1 MPNINN
7 NSPGLRQSFSTLNN
21 IYSNNNNKNSN
32 FPILTY
38 NYNPMNNRMQRSQSQ
53 LWDRTRGPYGVRF
66 DEMEKHRRGGQ
77 RQYKND
83 LEYLISLKN
92 EHHGDMTQ
100 KEWEEYNRK
109 LHYMNDRYAYGELD
123 RINFLRGMM
132 KGYENESD
140 LKREKMR
147 RMKLK
152 QNEEERKK
160 LVDVDAMTRIEK
172 EKERE
177 RKRRLYNDQ
186 MDDLDKFNRRK
197 ELNYLK
203 QKQEDEKIIKNFKN
217 ESDKWDLP
225 YNQMQDKLRNSNN
238 RMFGNIS
245 KYNNILGEP
254 IDPKVFGAKNDLEF
268 NKMIADQKELR
279 RRQEKLNPNYYNEL
293 MKQKKELEEDMK
305 RKRENDINR
314 QKLYKEYLDNQNQ
327 LDKLN
332 KLKNQRDDMRPQLI
346 MPSYYYPNLPE
357 PIYHKARDSLLAS
370 KNQENYF
377 GKNMNKFFSGDAS
390 SNTLLDYEGSSRYL
404 GDSKLRHNPITC
416 PVNDYYYNKYINRL
430 KKESEVIPVDYNRAQ
445 NNQRNNLIQRGNYV
459 IK

>member
-1 MPNINN
+1 
-7 NSPGLRQSFSTLNN
+7 
-21 IYSNNNNKNSN
+21 
-32 FPILTY
+32 
-38 NYNPMNNRMQRSQSQ
+38 MQRSLSQ
-53 LWDRTRGPYGVRF
+53 LYDRTKGPYGVRF
-66 DEMEKHRRGGQ
+66 DEMEKHRKGGQ

-83 LEYLISLKN
+83 LEYLINLKD

-140 LKREKMR
+140 MRKERMR
-147 RMKLK
+147 RRKLRE
-152 QNEEERKK
+152 NEEDRKR
-160 LVDVDAMTRIEK
+160 LVDVDTITRAEK

-177 RKRRLYNDQ
+177 RKRLLYNEQ
-186 MDDLDKFNRRK
+186 MNDLDRFNRRK
-197 ELNYLK
+197 ELNFLK
-203 QKQEDEKIIKNFKN
+203 RRQEDEKIIKNFKN
-217 ESDKWDLP
+217 ESDKWEAP
-225 YNQMQDKLRNSNN
+225 YNQMQDKLRNSNSK
-238 RMFGNIS
+238 MFGNIS
-245 KYNNILGEP
+245 NYNNILGDP
-254 IDPKVFGAKNDLEF
+254 IDPKAFGAKNDLEF
-268 NKMIADQKELR
+268 NKIIADQKEMR
-279 RRQEKLNPNYYNEL
+279 RKMEKLNPNYANEL
-293 MKQKKELEEDMK
+293 LRQKQELEEDLK
-305 RKRENDINR
+305 QKRENDINR

-327 LDKLN
+327 LDQLN

-377 GKNMNKFFSGDAS
+377 GKSMKKFFSGDAS
-390 SNTLLDYEGSSRYL
+390 SNTLLDYEGSSPYL

-416 PVNDYYYNKYINRL
+416 PVNDYYYNKYINKL
-430 KKESEVIPVDYNRAQ
+430 KKESEVIPYEYNNRTQ
-445 NNQRNNLIQRGNYV
+445 MYPGQKLIQRGKYV

>member
-7 NSPGLRQSFSTLNN
+7 NRPGLRQSFSTLNN

-160 LVDVDAMTRIEK
+160 LVNVDAMTRIEK

-245 KYNNILGEP
+245 KYNNILGDP

>member
-1 MPNINN
+1 
-7 NSPGLRQSFSTLNN
+7 
-21 IYSNNNNKNSN
+21 
-32 FPILTY
+32 
-38 NYNPMNNRMQRSQSQ
+38 MNNRMQRSQSQ

-245 KYNNILGEP
+245 KYNNILGDP

-416 PVNDYYYNKYINRL
+416 PVNDYYYNKYINKL
-430 KKESEVIPVDYNRAQ
+430 KKESEVIPVENTRSQ
-445 NNQRNNLIQRGNYV
+445 IVPRENLIQRGQYV

>member
-1 MPNINN
+1 LPNINN
-7 NSPGLRQSFSTLNN
+7 NRPGLRHSFSTLNN

-245 KYNNILGEP
+245 KYNNILGDP

-390 SNTLLDYEGSSRYL
+390 CNTLLDYEESSRYL

>member
-7 NSPGLRQSFSTLNN
+7 NRPGLRQSFSTLNN

-177 RKRRLYNDQ
+177 RKQRLYNDQ

-254 IDPKVFGAKNDLEF
+254 IDPRVFGAKNDLEF

>member
-7 NSPGLRQSFSTLNN
+7 NRPGLRQSFSTLNN

-245 KYNNILGEP
+245 KYNNILGDP

-332 KLKNQRDDMRPQLI
+332 KLKNQRDDMRLQLI

>member
-7 NSPGLRQSFSTLNN
+7 NRPGLRHSFSTLNN

-245 KYNNILGEP
+245 KYNNILGDP

-327 LDKLN
+327 LDKLK

>member
-1 MPNINN
+1 M
-7 NSPGLRQSFSTLNN
+7 
-21 IYSNNNNKNSN
+21 SN
-32 FPILTY
+32 T
-38 NYNPMNNRMQRSQSQ
+38 MQRSQSQ
-53 LWDRTRGPYGVRF
+53 LYDRTRGPYGVRF

-83 LEYLISLKN
+83 LEYLISLKD

-100 KEWEEYNRK
+100 KEWEAYNRK

-123 RINFLRGMM
+123 KINFLRGMM

-140 LKREKMR
+140 MKREKMR
-147 RMKLK
+147 RRKLRE
-152 QNEEERKK
+152 NEEDRKR
-160 LVDVDAMTRIEK
+160 LVDVDSITRAEK

-177 RKRRLYNDQ
+177 RKRLLYNAQ

-197 ELNYLK
+197 QLNSIK
-203 QKQEDEKIIKNFKN
+203 RKQEDEKILKNFKN
-217 ESDKWDLP
+217 ESDKWDAP

-245 KYNNILGEP
+245 NYNDILGDP
-254 IDPKVFGAKNDLEF
+254 IDPKTFGAKNDLEF
-268 NKMIADQKELR
+268 NKMIADQKEMKR
-279 RRQEKLNPNYYNEL
+279 KMEKLNPNLANEL
-293 MKQKKELEEDMK
+293 LRQKQELEDEMK

-327 LDKLN
+327 LDQLN
-332 KLKNQRDDMRPQLI
+332 RLKNQRDDMRPQLI

-377 GKNMNKFFSGDAS
+377 GKNMKKFFSGDAS
-390 SNTLLDYEGSSRYL
+390 SNTLIEYEGRNPYL

-416 PVNDYYYNKYINRL
+416 PVNDYYYNKYINKL
-430 KKESEVIPVDYNRAQ
+430 KKESEVIPVEYNNRTQ
-445 NNQRNNLIQRGNYV
+445 LEPRQNLIQRGKYY

>member
-7 NSPGLRQSFSTLNN
+7 NRPGLRQSFSTLNN

-160 LVDVDAMTRIEK
+160 LVDVDALTRIEK

-245 KYNNILGEP
+245 KYNNILGDP

-390 SNTLLDYEGSSRYL
+390 CNTLLDYEESSRYL

>member
-7 NSPGLRQSFSTLNN
+7 NRPGLRQSFSTLNN

-245 KYNNILGEP
+245 KYNNILGDP

>member
-245 KYNNILGEP
+245 KYNNILGDP

>member
-7 NSPGLRQSFSTLNN
+7 NRPGLRQSFSTLNN

-38 NYNPMNNRMQRSQSQ
+38 SYNPMNNRMQRSQSQ

-245 KYNNILGEP
+245 KYNNILGDP

>member
-7 NSPGLRQSFSTLNN
+7 NRPGLRQSFSTLNN
-21 IYSNNNNKNSN
+21 IYLNNNNKNSN

-245 KYNNILGEP
+245 KYNNILGDP

>member
-7 NSPGLRQSFSTLNN
+7 NRPGLRHSFSTLNN

-238 RMFGNIS
+238 KMFGNIS
-245 KYNNILGEP
+245 KYNNILGDP

-445 NNQRNNLIQRGNYV
+445 NNQRNNLIQRVNYV

>member
-7 NSPGLRQSFSTLNN
+7 NRPGLRQSFSTLNN

-245 KYNNILGEP
+245 KYNDILGDP

-327 LDKLN
+327 LDKLK

-390 SNTLLDYEGSSRYL
+390 CNTLLDYEESSRYL

>member
-7 NSPGLRQSFSTLNN
+7 NRPGLRQSFSTLNN

-245 KYNNILGEP
+245 KYNDILGDP

>member
-7 NSPGLRQSFSTLNN
+7 NRPGLRQSFSTLNN

-66 DEMEKHRRGGQ
+66 DEMEKHRRGEQ

-245 KYNNILGEP
+245 KYNNILGDP

>member
-7 NSPGLRQSFSTLNN
+7 NRPGLRQSFSTLNN

-390 SNTLLDYEGSSRYL
+390 CNTLLDYEESSRYL

>member
-7 NSPGLRQSFSTLNN
+7 NRPGLRQSFSTLNN

-38 NYNPMNNRMQRSQSQ
+38 SYNPMNNRMQRSQSQ

-245 KYNNILGEP
+245 KYNDILGDP

>member
-7 NSPGLRQSFSTLNN
+7 NRPGLRQSFSTLNN

-404 GDSKLRHNPITC
+404 GDSKLRHNQITC

>member
-7 NSPGLRQSFSTLNN
+7 NRPGLRHSFSTLNN

-238 RMFGNIS
+238 KMFGNIS
-245 KYNNILGEP
+245 KYNNILGDP

>member
-7 NSPGLRQSFSTLNN
+7 NRPGLRQSFSTLNN

-245 KYNNILGEP
+245 KYNNILGDP

-327 LDKLN
+327 LDKLK

>member
-1 MPNINN
+1 
-7 NSPGLRQSFSTLNN
+7 
-21 IYSNNNNKNSN
+21 
-32 FPILTY
+32 
-38 NYNPMNNRMQRSQSQ
+38 MNNRMQRSQSQ

-147 RMKLK
+147 RMRLK

-245 KYNNILGEP
+245 KYNNILGDP

>member
-7 NSPGLRQSFSTLNN
+7 NRPGLRQSFSTLNN

-430 KKESEVIPVDYNRAQ
+430 KKESEVIPVDYNRKKLYLK
-445 NNQRNNLIQRGNYV
+445 NINKYNI
-459 IK
+459 I

>member
-7 NSPGLRQSFSTLNN
+7 NRPGLRHSFSTLNN

-245 KYNNILGEP
+245 KYNNILGDP

-390 SNTLLDYEGSSRYL
+390 SNALLDYEGSSRYL

>member
-7 NSPGLRQSFSTLNN
+7 NRPGLRQSFSTLNN

-245 KYNNILGEP
+245 KYNNILGDP

-390 SNTLLDYEGSSRYL
+390 SNTLLDYEESSRYL

>member
-1 MPNINN
+1 M
-7 NSPGLRQSFSTLNN
+7 
-21 IYSNNNNKNSN
+21 NNNNKNYNN

-38 NYNPMNNRMQRSQSQ
+38 NYNPMNNKMQRSQSQ
-53 LWDRTRGPYGVRF
+53 LYDRTKGPYGVRF
-66 DEMEKHRRGGQ
+66 DEMEKHRRGEQ

-83 LEYLISLKN
+83 LEYLISLKD
-92 EHHGDMTQ
+92 ERHGDMTQ

-140 LKREKMR
+140 MRKERMR
-147 RMKLK
+147 RRKLK
-152 QNEEERKK
+152 ENEEDRKR
-160 LVDVDAMTRIEK
+160 LVDVDTITRAEK

-177 RKRRLYNDQ
+177 RKRLLYNEQ
-186 MDDLDKFNRRK
+186 MNDLDRFNRRK
-197 ELNYLK
+197 ELNFLK
-203 QKQEDEKIIKNFKN
+203 RRQEDEKIIKNFKN
-217 ESDKWDLP
+217 ESDKWEAP

-245 KYNNILGEP
+245 NYNNILGDP
-254 IDPKVFGAKNDLEF
+254 IDPKAFRAKNDLEF
-268 NKMIADQKELR
+268 NKMIADQKEMR
-279 RRQEKLNPNYYNEL
+279 RKMEKLNPNLTNEL
-293 MKQKKELEEDMK
+293 LRQKQELEEDLK

-327 LDKLN
+327 LDQLN
-332 KLKNQRDDMRPQLI
+332 KLKNLRDDMRPQLI

-377 GKNMNKFFSGDAS
+377 GKSMKKFFSGDAS

-416 PVNDYYYNKYINRL
+416 PVNDYYYNKYINKL
-430 KKESEVIPVDYNRAQ
+430 KKESEVIPFEYNNRTQ
-445 NNQRNNLIQRGNYV
+445 IDPNQNLIQRGKYV

>member
-7 NSPGLRQSFSTLNN
+7 NRPGLRHSFSTLNN

-245 KYNNILGEP
+245 KYNNILGDP

>member
-7 NSPGLRQSFSTLNN
+7 NRPGLRQSFSTLNN

-160 LVDVDAMTRIEK
+160 LVDVDAMTHIEK

-245 KYNNILGEP
+245 KYNNILGDP

-445 NNQRNNLIQRGNYV
+445 NNQKNNLIQRGNYV

>member
-1 MPNINN
+1 LPNINN
-7 NSPGLRQSFSTLNN
+7 NRPGLRQSFSTLNN

-245 KYNNILGEP
+245 KYNNILGDP

>member
-7 NSPGLRQSFSTLNN
+7 NLPGLRHSFSTLNN

-245 KYNNILGEP
+245 KYNNILGDP

>member
-7 NSPGLRQSFSTLNN
+7 NRPGLRQSFSTLNN

-92 EHHGDMTQ
+92 VHHGDMTQ

-245 KYNNILGEP
+245 KYNNILGDP

>member
-1 MPNINN
+1 M
-7 NSPGLRQSFSTLNN
+7 
-21 IYSNNNNKNSN
+21 NNK
-32 FPILTY
+32 
-38 NYNPMNNRMQRSQSQ
+38 MQRSQSQ
-53 LWDRTRGPYGVRF
+53 LYDRTKGPYGVRF
-66 DEMEKHRRGGQ
+66 DEMEKHRRGEQ

-83 LEYLISLKN
+83 LEYLISLKD
-92 EHHGDMTQ
+92 ERHGDMTQ

-109 LHYMNDRYAYGELD
+109 LHYMNARYAYGVLD

-140 LKREKMR
+140 MRKERMR
-147 RMKLK
+147 RRKLK
-152 QNEEERKK
+152 ENEEDRKR
-160 LVDVDAMTRIEK
+160 LVDVDTITRAEK

-177 RKRRLYNDQ
+177 RKRLLYNEQ
-186 MDDLDKFNRRK
+186 MNDLDRFNRRK
-197 ELNYLK
+197 ELNFLK
-203 QKQEDEKIIKNFKN
+203 RRQEDEKIIKNFKN
-217 ESDKWDLP
+217 ESDKWEAP

-245 KYNNILGEP
+245 NYNNILGDP
-254 IDPKVFGAKNDLEF
+254 IDPKAFGAKNDLEF
-268 NKMIADQKELR
+268 NKMIADQKEMR
-279 RRQEKLNPNYYNEL
+279 RKMEKLNPNLTNEL
-293 MKQKKELEEDMK
+293 LRQKQELEEDLK

-327 LDKLN
+327 LDQLN
-332 KLKNQRDDMRPQLI
+332 KLKNLRDDMRPQLI

-377 GKNMNKFFSGDAS
+377 GKSMKKFFSGDAS

-416 PVNDYYYNKYINRL
+416 PVNDYYYNKYINKL
-430 KKESEVIPVDYNRAQ
+430 KKESEVIPFEYNNRTQ
-445 NNQRNNLIQRGNYV
+445 IDPNQNLIQRGKYV

>member
-7 NSPGLRQSFSTLNN
+7 NRPGLRQSFSTLNN

-38 NYNPMNNRMQRSQSQ
+38 NYNPMNNRMQRSKSQ

-245 KYNNILGEP
+245 KYNDILGDP

-390 SNTLLDYEGSSRYL
+390 CNTLLDYEESSRYL

>member
-1 MPNINN
+1 
-7 NSPGLRQSFSTLNN
+7 
-21 IYSNNNNKNSN
+21 
-32 FPILTY
+32 
-38 NYNPMNNRMQRSQSQ
+38 MNNRMQRSQSQ

-245 KYNNILGEP
+245 KYNDILGDP

-416 PVNDYYYNKYINRL
+416 PVNDYYNKYINRL

>member
-1 MPNINN
+1 
-7 NSPGLRQSFSTLNN
+7 
-21 IYSNNNNKNSN
+21 
-32 FPILTY
+32 
-38 NYNPMNNRMQRSQSQ
+38 MNNRMQRSQSQ

-245 KYNNILGEP
+245 KYNNILGDP

-279 RRQEKLNPNYYNEL
+279 RRQEKLNPNLTNEIL
-293 MKQKKELEEDMK
+293 QQKKELEEDMK
-305 RKRENDINR
+305 KKRENDINR

>member
-7 NSPGLRQSFSTLNN
+7 NRPGLRQSFSTLNN

-245 KYNNILGEP
+245 KYNNILGDP

-445 NNQRNNLIQRGNYV
+445 NNHRNNLIQRGNYV

>member
-7 NSPGLRQSFSTLNN
+7 NRPGLRQSFSTLNN

-245 KYNNILGEP
+245 KYNNILGDP

-332 KLKNQRDDMRPQLI
+332 RLKNQRDDMRPQLI

>member
-7 NSPGLRQSFSTLNN
+7 NRPGLRHSFSTLNN

-66 DEMEKHRRGGQ
+66 DEMEKHRRGEQ

-92 EHHGDMTQ
+92 VHHGDMTQ

-186 MDDLDKFNRRK
+186 MDDLNKFNRRK

-245 KYNNILGEP
+245 KYNNILGDP

-293 MKQKKELEEDMK
+293 MKQKKRIRRRHETKK
-305 RKRENDINR
+305 RK
-314 QKLYKEYLDNQNQ
+314 
-327 LDKLN
+327 
-332 KLKNQRDDMRPQLI
+332 
-346 MPSYYYPNLPE
+346 
-357 PIYHKARDSLLAS
+357 
-370 KNQENYF
+370 
-377 GKNMNKFFSGDAS
+377 
-390 SNTLLDYEGSSRYL
+390 
-404 GDSKLRHNPITC
+404 
-416 PVNDYYYNKYINRL
+416 
-430 KKESEVIPVDYNRAQ
+430 
-445 NNQRNNLIQRGNYV
+445 
-459 IK
+459 